1 LASTTVASTNSIA
14 LVVNKAPPGVVLHLE
29 SLLSAGELGILDEL
43 WHSYGTRPRK
53 ARVNPPSPYVPRA
66 FASKIGSRADAGRN
80 FRKTGGRFGRSGEPH
95 WVLEARTGYFRHE
108 YSHGETVFVDGAE
121 RILANTALADAAR
134 QLHGL
139 PVVVPYILYGNLLLP
154 GQELGLH
161 TDVPAFRGVDRT
173 VLPLWFLVV
182 MRHSGLFD
190 RWRIPVATAVAFVGE
205 CAGGEFAYYPDGPA
219 GEALQIDPASGSVVM
234 LDADTVFHG
243 VDRVVGDDSAIRSVR
258 QGSKTRLVNKG
269 RRHWLLRIDDGH
281 ESQDTESN
289 VFSYESRD
297 LRFSASWKAY
307 CFADED
313 AKLEWLDHS
322 DDLRGE
328 LIMDALVTELCE
340 RSALTGRDHGLSET
354 ELAYLMIDTFIQ
366 FPEVTLS

>member
-1 LASTTVASTNSIA
+1 
-14 LVVNKAPPGVVLHLE
+14 VVSKAPPGVVLHLE

-53 ARVNPPSPYVPRA
+53 ARVNPQNPYVPRA
-66 FASKIGSRADAGRN
+66 FATKIGSRADAGRN
-80 FRKTGGRFGRSGEPH
+80 FRKTGGRFGRSREPH
-95 WVLEARTGYFRHE
+95 WVLQARTGYFRDE
-108 YSHGETVFVDGAE
+108 YAHGETVSVDGAE
-121 RILANTALADAAR
+121 RILANTALAEAAR
-134 QLHGL
+134 QLYGL
-139 PVVVPYILYGNLLLP
+139 PVVAPYIVYGNLLLP

-182 MRHSGLFD
+182 MRHSGLFE

-205 CAGGEFAYYPDGPA
+205 CAGGEFAYYPDGAA

-234 LDADTVFHG
+234 LDADTIFHG
-243 VDRVVGDDSAIRSVR
+243 VDRVEGDDSAVRSVSR
-258 QGSKTRLVNKG
+258 GSKTRLVNKG
-269 RRHWLLRIDDGH
+269 SRQWVLRIGPGDEH
-281 ESQDTESN
+281 KDTESK
-289 VFSYESRD
+289 VFPYQSRD

-313 AKLEWLDHS
+313 QRLEWLNHI

-328 LIMDALVTELCE
+328 VIMDVLVTELCE
-340 RSALTGRDHGLSET
+340 RGVLTGKDHGLSDT
-354 ELAYLMIDTFIQ
+354 DLAYLMIDTFIQ
-366 FPEVTLS
+366 FPEVTLSSLAAPGASSNPSL